1 MKDHELER
9 IADKLTQ
16 TKVAKTVIT
25 SHNDTL
31 RNERLTQ
38 PERFKRT
45 GFASIKGTQVASA
58 KVLSQSRKTLKQGT
72 QRTTDGTT
80 LMEQQ
85 PPIGDVKQVNV
96 KTANKSI
103 RGMRA
108 DKHKSPGGYQD
119 EDSDELLLDNVL
131 TDIIG
136 QVLAN
141 KMNKS
146 DAEYKNFKESYDQVV
161 SYFQERLEHLPEE
174 LVADVFQEM
183 NDRQPEF
190 VNVLTRSMLD
200 ICDLVRFFARCLR
213 KVSPIQPDRKKDESR
228 ISQDSQPAPKTFAL
242 IVDTLSQIGNK
253 LLNSDPL

>member
-80 LMEQQ
+80 FMEQQ

-213 KVSPIQPDRKKDESR
+213 KVSPIQPDRKKDESS